1 MLSIIHFG
9 NINSDTTNILMM
21 TSQEFKLIVEK
32 LNAKFHI
39 IEANS
44 LYEVCYSRLRIF
56 EYDKILFIYSDKLFV
71 E

>member
-1 MLSIIHFG
+1 
-9 NINSDTTNILMM
+9 MM